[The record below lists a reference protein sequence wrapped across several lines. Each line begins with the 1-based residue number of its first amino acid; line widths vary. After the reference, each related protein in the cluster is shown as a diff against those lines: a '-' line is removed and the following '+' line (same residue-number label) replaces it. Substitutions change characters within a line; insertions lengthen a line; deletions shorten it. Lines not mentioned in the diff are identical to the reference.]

1 MQLKYS
7 ENRKAFV
14 TGGANG
20 FGLGT
25 AKELVSIGAKV
36 TIADINKEN
45 LDNAQKEINSDL
57 VDTCVVDVSNKDS
70 LTQAIDNAAKKMG
83 GLDTLVNS
91 AGVFEFTKF
100 ST

>member
-25 AKELVSIGAKV
+25 AKELVNIGAQV
-36 TIADINKEN
+36 TIADINQEA
-45 LDNAQKEINSDL
+45 LDKAQEEIN
-57 VDTCVVDVSNKDS
+57 VDTCVVDVSNKDCLLYTS
-70 LTQAIDNAAKKMG
+70 PSPRD
-83 GLDTLVNS
+83 
-91 AGVFEFTKF
+91 
-100 ST
+100 

>member
-25 AKELVSIGAKV
+25 AKELVNIGAQV
-36 TIADINKEN
+36 IIADINKEN
-45 LDNAQKEINSDL
+45 LDNAQKEIDSEL
-57 VDTCVVDVSNKDS
+57 VNTCVVDVTVES
-70 LTQAIDNAAKKMG
+70 LA
-83 GLDTLVNS
+83 
-91 AGVFEFTKF
+91 
-100 ST
+100 